1 LIQKHD
7 NLQTGRPSLSLPNVT
22 TRQGRRTKDKN
33 KNNNNKI
40 AAHSSSSSSSLA
52 MPAEL
57 QEGRLH
63 TTNNGSGADGGRER
77 AGGRG
82 GGAGNAATV
91 RFLRGEPC
99 YAESVFFLGKQ
110 IPTNFFFSKNKIKI
124 FQK

>member
-40 AAHSSSSSSSLA
+40 AAHSSSSSSLA

-82 GGAGNAATV
+82 GGGGNAATV

-99 YAESVFFLGKQ
+99 YAESVFFSWQANTYKFL
-110 IPTNFFFSKNKIKI
+110 FF
-124 FQK
+124 